1 MGNNALARSTR
12 PTLVRGAS
20 PQWSTQPM
28 QQHFGTDDGGAGGTG
43 DGGTDDSNSG
53 DDGKGDDGK
62 GGGKEF
68 TPITSQADFDKAVQ
82 ARIERA
88 KKPFADYDQQKA
100 DAEKWRQ
107 AQQDAKPAEQRTA
120 EEIEALRREN
130 ETLKSAQLRSD
141 VAAAKGVPAAL
152 LSGATKEELE
162 SAADALIEF
171 RGKTPAGPIVGN
183 ENAGTGSGTPNKS
196 TDWLGDALRR

>member
-1 MGNNALARSTR
+1 MGDTTNNA
-12 PTLVRGAS
+12 
-20 PQWSTQPM
+20 
-28 QQHFGTDDGGAGGTG
+28 AGGTDTQNAQG
-43 DGGTDDSNSG
+43 AAGGNGAAGSG
-53 DDGKGDDGK
+53 QA
-62 GGGKEF
+62 GGGDNQNAGTGSAAAGQGNESY
-68 TPITSQADFDKAVQ
+68 TPPATQADLDKIIQKRV
-82 ARIERA
+82 A
-88 KKPFADYDQQKA
+88 KYSDYDQQKA

-162 SAADALIEF
+162 AAADALIEF